1 MMNDTIFHVYDK
13 DNKVVA
19 HSLSNHSLAE
29 KVLNDEIDIVDHEIV
44 AVEDK
49 KFREASY

>member
-1 MMNDTIFHVYDK
+1 MNDTIFHVYDK

-19 HSLSNHSLAE
+19 HCLSNSSLAE

-44 AVEDK
+44 GVECE
-49 KFREASY
+49 KFPEASY